1 MTTDR
6 DEQAGAHAEA
16 RTQTWTDPHS
26 EYADGYVSGHMAGVE
41 WADANPQP
49 HTITRSALRAVL
61 DLHQVA
67 RYPVPE
73 PDGSTVWEE
82 WCAACGRPTP
92 CPTVTAIQG
101 DGGGRR

>member
-1 MTTDR
+1 MSDDR
-6 DEQAGAHAEA
+6 LAQARAEA
-16 RTQTWTDPHS
+16 GRTMSRMPFGQ
-26 EYADGYVSGHMAGVE
+26 ARIGYEAGHEHGVE